1 MTDMESKMTSLL
13 EEDASFDPTTH
24 PCVQEFAQILTQGS
38 EGVCEEE
45 EEDMDEDVLVGKVN
59 WP

>member
-1 MTDMESKMTSLL
+1 MTSLL

-24 PCVQEFAQILTQGS
+24 PCVQELAQILTQGS

-45 EEDMDEDVLVGKVN
+45 EEMDEDVLVGKVN